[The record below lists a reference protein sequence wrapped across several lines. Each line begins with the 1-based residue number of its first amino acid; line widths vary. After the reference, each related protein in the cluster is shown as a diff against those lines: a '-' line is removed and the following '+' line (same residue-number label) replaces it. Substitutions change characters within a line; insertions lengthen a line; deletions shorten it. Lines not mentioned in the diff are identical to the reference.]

1 VARPENPLPE
11 GSDPQIEAARWMRGL
26 RDRAGLTN
34 CQIAQRLN
42 VSESTVS
49 RAMAG
54 RSSRSLHGFL
64 FAMTLMCDGSSEESL
79 QLMIRLS
86 QRRRAHLQQP
96 VEGLLGCHP
105 DLINTPAELI
115 RGMRV
120 LRIHAGQPS
129 LAELKRRSPNRTLAP
144 TTINEI
150 LLGQRLPSALVLA
163 RYVAACGVVTPE
175 SDRWARAWQRVMFSQ
190 QQDGWRSKAPFARMI
205 RFQLVELREELG
217 PVFVEPFA
225 EAHEQING
233 HLAESSDP
241 D

>member
-1 VARPENPLPE
+1 MARPEKPLPE
-11 GSDPQIEAARWMRGL
+11 GSDPQIDAARWIRAL

-34 CQIAQRLN
+34 HQLAQELG
-42 VSESTVS
+42 VSESTIS

-54 RSSRSLHGFL
+54 RGTNRLIRIL
-64 FAMTLMCDGSSEESL
+64 FVMPFMCDGSIEES
-79 QLMIRLS
+79 QDLMGRLS
-86 QRRRAHLQQP
+86 RRRRAHLRQP
-96 VEGLLGCHP
+96 IEGVLGCDP
-105 DLINTPAELI
+105 DLITTPAELV

-163 RYVAACGVVTPE
+163 RFVMACGVEAPE
-175 SDRWARAWQRVMFSQ
+175 SDRWARAWRRVMFSQ
-190 QQDGWRSKAPFARMI
+190 QQNGWKSKAPFSRMI
-205 RFQLVELREELG
+205 RFQLVEMEADVGSAFAG
-217 PVFVEPFA
+217 PFQ
-225 EAHEQING
+225 EAHEEING
-233 HLAESSDP
+233 HLAGPSDP

>member
-1 VARPENPLPE
+1 MARPEKPLPE
-11 GSDPQIEAARWMRGL
+11 GSDPHIDAARWLRGL

-34 CQIAQRLN
+34 RQLAQQLGM
-42 VSESTVS
+42 SESTIS

-54 RSSRSLHGFL
+54 RGSNALVRLL
-64 FAMTLMCDGSSEESL
+64 FVMTFMCGGSIEES
-79 QLMIRLS
+79 QNLMGRLS
-86 QRRRAHLQQP
+86 RRRRAHLQQP
-96 VEGLLGCHP
+96 IEGILGCDP
-105 DLINTPAELI
+105 DLITTPAELI

-163 RYVAACGVVTPE
+163 RFVIACGVVTPE

-190 QQDGWRSKAPFARMI
+190 QQSGWKSKAPFSRMI
-205 RFQLVELREELG
+205 RFQLVEMEANVG
-217 PVFVEPFA
+217 SAFSAPFQ
-225 EAHEQING
+225 EAHEEING
-233 HLAESSDP
+233 HLAGSSDH